1 MKKIVLCG
9 GGTAGH
15 IIPNLALLP
24 ILRKHFDEIHYIGS
38 NGMEKDIL
46 KEYKDVKYHEISA
59 VKLVRGFTLSN
70 LKIPFVLCK
79 SICQSKK
86 ILDKIKPDVIFS
98 KGGYVSVPVV
108 LASGKIPVIAHES
121 DFTMGLAN
129 KIIYKKC
136 KKMCFSFEEP
146 SKKYKKKGVFTGS
159 PIRQEITKGNKNNLH
174 LNFDNRPTLL
184 FVGGSLG
191 ASALNSFIDENFEK
205 LISKYNIIHIS
216 GKKYT
221 VRNKN
226 KNYVCYNY
234 IKNIED
240 CIDACD
246 IVVSRSGSNAIFE
259 FLTLNKPM
267 ILVPLPK
274 GSSRGDQIL
283 NAQEFERKKLAKVI
297 MQEDLNIERLFEE
310 LDNITKNKAKI
321 KSTLQKA
328 NKTIGNDKIVN
339 IILDTV
345 NKEQSKKTNK
355 EK

>member
-24 ILRKHFDEIHYIGS
+24 DLRKHFDEIHYIGS
-38 NGMEKDIL
+38 NGMEKDML

-59 VKLVRGFTLSN
+59 VKLVRALTLSN

-86 ILDKIKPDVIFS
+86 ILNQIKPDVIFS

-108 LASGKIPVIAHES
+108 LASGKTPVIAHES

-136 KKMCFSFEEP
+136 KKMCFSFDEP
-146 SKKYKKKGVFTGS
+146 CKKYKKKGVFTGS
-159 PIRQEITKGNKNNLH
+159 PIRKEITNGNKNNLH
-174 LNFDNRPTLL
+174 LNFDPMTTLL

-191 ASALNSFIDENFEK
+191 ANALNSFIDDNFNM

-216 GKKYT
+216 GKKYN
-221 VRNKN
+221 VKHKN

-234 IKNIED
+234 VKNIED
-240 CIDACD
+240 CFDACD

-259 FLTLNKPM
+259 LLTLNKPM

-274 GSSRGDQIL
+274 TNSRGDQIL
-283 NAQEFERKKLAKVI
+283 NAKEFERKKLARVV
-297 MQEDLNIERLFEE
+297 MQKDLSIERLIKEI
-310 LDNITKNKAKI
+310 DYITKNLTKI
-321 KSTLQKA
+321 KTNLQNT
-328 NKTIGNDKIVN
+328 NKTIGNEKIVK
-339 IILDTV
+339 IILDTI
-345 NKEQSKKTNK
+345 K
-355 EK
+355 